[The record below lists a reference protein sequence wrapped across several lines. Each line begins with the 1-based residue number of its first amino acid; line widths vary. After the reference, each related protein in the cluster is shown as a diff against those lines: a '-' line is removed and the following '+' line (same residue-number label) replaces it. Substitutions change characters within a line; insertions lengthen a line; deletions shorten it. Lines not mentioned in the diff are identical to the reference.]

1 MSQNNFDMIDAILA
15 KNNIKKEDFLA
26 TGQAQALAVQSSKT
40 IAPVILPDSLSIIK
54 CQEDVNDSVVKI
66 VNDPAL
72 AITTLFAV
80 ANYLSAK
87 VNGSEFRVNDVQD
100 FYDDFNSDE
109 STQRAKS
116 ECVVKLLDAAINKQ
130 SETMLD
136 EDGLARLQAL
146 EDKVGGSLINGML
159 KDMSNEPFSVIL
171 ETYAALTN
179 LAIAMTDIYI
189 RCDKQNITG
198 DNLKTALQNMT
209 RVSAMVLYEV
219 TNTFVDPVLE
229 QNMRKYLSENDLEVV
244 KALLQRQLEQEARVT
259 FKDGSPSF
267 LH

>member
-15 KNNIKKEDFLA
+15 KNNAKKENLLS
-26 TGQAQALAVQSSKT
+26 TGQAQALAVQSSKA

-54 CQEDVNDSVVKI
+54 CQEDVNGSLVKI

-116 ECVVKLLDAAINKQ
+116 ESVVKLLDAAINKQ

-136 EDGLARLQAL
+136 EDGRARLQAL

-159 KDMSNEPFSVIL
+159 KDMSDEPFSVVL
-171 ETYAALTN
+171 ETYSALTN
-179 LAIAMTDIYI
+179 LAIAMTDIHI
-189 RCDKQNITG
+189 RCEKQNITG
-198 DNLKTALQNMT
+198 DELKSALQDMT
-209 RVSAMVLYEV
+209 GLSAMVLNKV
-219 TNTFVDPVLE
+219 TDTFVGPVLE
-229 QNMRKYLSENDLEVV
+229 QNMKKYLSDNDFEVV
-244 KALLQRQLEQEARVT
+244 KALFQRQLEEEASMA